1 MTHYCDNFLVNLI
14 LLGFSSHQGD
24 YFIDQGPEL
33 FRLFFIFPQFR
44 NDSRLLPQTLPAAV
58 RSAPECQALS
68 LNKKT
73 RRSHERNWRE
83 NNGGWM
89 GTSFLM
95 SLRESKGC
103 RFSSDSDELV
113 IVR

>member
-1 MTHYCDNFLVNLI
+1 MRRNAVRIIPLQCPDVAVMLSGYYRNGCPDVAEI
-14 LLGFSSHQGD
+14 
-24 YFIDQGPEL
+24 
-33 FRLFFIFPQFR
+33 RKFR